1 MTLIIMYWAF
11 SALYIIGMNQ
21 FNEENKLSDWIFAI
35 ILGWLIVPI
44 SLGTKRAKE
53 IENEN

>member
-1 MTLIIMYWAF
+1 MYWAF

-35 ILGWLIVPI
+35 VLGWPIVLI